1 MVFFLM
7 TFDYFAKPRPVEE
20 YFGISISGLNYL
32 MERFYKECE
41 IP

>member
-1 MVFFLM
+1 MPAIRSGVFSQ
-7 TFDYFAKPRPVEE
+7 PRPVEE
-20 YFGISISGLNYL
+20 YFGILVAGLSFL